1 MRLNFHTHLP
11 LLLSEHHKIFFHFRV
26 NLAEGVLRLVA
37 SAAPARTQSLLEYT
51 GTRYIRE
58 STKPPGVHR
67 YQVHLVEYRVSSI
80 TMVPGI

>member
-1 MRLNFHTHLP
+1 M
-11 LLLSEHHKIFFHFRV
+11 

-67 YQVHLVEYRVSSI
+67 YQVYKGEYKSSWS
-80 TMVPGI
+80 TMVPGAFGRVQSFLEYTGIRYIR